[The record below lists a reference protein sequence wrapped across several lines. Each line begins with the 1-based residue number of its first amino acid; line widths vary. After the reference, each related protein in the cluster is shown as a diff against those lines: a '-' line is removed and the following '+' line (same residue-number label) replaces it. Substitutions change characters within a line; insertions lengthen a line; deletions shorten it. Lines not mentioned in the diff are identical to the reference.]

1 MFEVES
7 TISIYGGILRMTD
20 FMINVPNLAVDMYI
34 AAPDSD
40 EQKVRSEMDRP
51 TFWTVVNS
59 TDHSSLQYISFD
71 KIRENH
77 TLVQQSGPLR
87 QVF

>member
-7 TISIYGGILRMTD
+7 TTSICGGILRMTD
-20 FMINVPNLAVDMYI
+20 FIINVPNLAVDMYI
-34 AAPDSD
+34 AAPNSN

-51 TFWTVVNS
+51 TFRTVVNS

-71 KIRENH
+71 KIREKH
-77 TLVQQSGPLR
+77 TLVQQEGPLR